1 VLALGGPLLQGL
13 SHQNPYLL
21 DRGFAPSTPFNRS
34 MMGRTRAGG
43 AERRTSAHA
52 AMRTPPFA
60 YDAGVGEFVNVTL
73 ARVPQGFDFSEP
85 LHRLFEWV
93 ET

>member
-1 VLALGGPLLQGL
+1 
-13 SHQNPYLL
+13 
-21 DRGFAPSTPFNRS
+21 
-34 MMGRTRAGG
+34 
-43 AERRTSAHA
+43 
-52 AMRTPPFA
+52 MRTPPFA